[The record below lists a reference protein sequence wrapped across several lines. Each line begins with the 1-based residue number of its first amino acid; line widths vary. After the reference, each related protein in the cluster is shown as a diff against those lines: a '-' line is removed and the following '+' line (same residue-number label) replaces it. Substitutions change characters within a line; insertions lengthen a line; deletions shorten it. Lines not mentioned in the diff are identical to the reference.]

1 MIKSLYNP
9 NEYVDLSLD
18 DEDNEIRDE
27 EDEEYDMLRDNNVIV
42 LREKK

>member
-1 MIKSLYNP
+1 
-9 NEYVDLSLD
+9 VDLSLD

>member
-1 MIKSLYNP
+1 LIKSLYNP

>member
-9 NEYVDLSLD
+9 NEYVDLSLE
-18 DEDNEIRDE
+18 DEDIEIRDE

>member
-1 MIKSLYNP
+1 M
-9 NEYVDLSLD
+9 DLSLD

>member
-1 MIKSLYNP
+1 M
-9 NEYVDLSLD
+9 DLSLD

-27 EDEEYDMLRDNNVIV
+27 EDDEYDMLRDNNVIV

>member
-9 NEYVDLSLD
+9 NEYVDLSLE

>member
-9 NEYVDLSLD
+9 NEYVDLSLE

-27 EDEEYDMLRDNNVIV
+27 EDEEYDMFKDNNVIV

>member
-42 LREKK
+42 FREKK

>member
-1 MIKSLYNP
+1 
-9 NEYVDLSLD
+9 VDLSLD

-27 EDEEYDMLRDNNVIV
+27 EDEEYDMIRDNNVIV

>member
-1 MIKSLYNP
+1 M
-9 NEYVDLSLD
+9 DLSLE